1 MLQNRSHQHLPI
13 NQRIH
18 PHPIK
23 SLIPHHKLIPCPLIK
38 PYCCLIPGKHM
49 QPHLPAP
56 CRTRLHLHPLHQP
69 GSQPTP
75 PKLRCNIQ
83 RHHIPHASP
92 LRRPDMHNTK
102 PRQYPI
108 QLRNH
113 NLRTPRLRKGP
124 HIPPR
129 KPERLLKAH
138 HIQRIHCIQI
148 PRPISTKQ
156 KVTHLSIISVSTSP
170 NPNAVILSIA
180 KNLRILPFFARPTH
194 TVCHL
199 DRSAV
204 ERSPHCLSFIAAQ
217 SGCPRHQ
224 LRVPY
229 PLALFAKGWGI
240 ELRSTALLYSP

>member
-156 KVTHLSIISVSTSP
+156 KVTHLSIISVPTSP
-170 NPNAVILSIA
+170 NPKRRHSEHREEPPYPPVL
-180 KNLRILPFFARPTH
+180 
-194 TVCHL
+194 
-199 DRSAV
+199 
-204 ERSPHCLSFIAAQ
+204 RSPHPHRLSSRPER
-217 SGCPRHQ
+217 SGEIPALPLLYRSTI
-224 LRVPY
+224 RVPST
-229 PLALFAKGWGI
+229 PTPGALPFG
-240 ELRSTALLYSP
+240 ALC